1 MRLLDILLISLCC
14 IIWGAN
20 VPVTRWC
27 IDFVPPVFLVLL
39 RIGSVALLLIPYLR
53 PFPKQF
59 WLVFLISNCIGGV
72 NFVLLFLAL
81 KYANASSVAIVGQV
95 GLPIATVL
103 SVIFLKEQVKWRRTI
118 GIILALIGVIIVIY
132 KPSGAKLEIGLF
144 FACGSAAA
152 GAIGTILMKRLI
164 PIGALHLQAWVSL
177 LSVIPLAIGTYFFE
191 QNQWQGLM
199 NGGLLLW
206 VAIVFSVIAVS
217 IVGHSAYY
225 SLVKKYDV
233 TLVMPFTLMVPIWA
247 VIASVIFLNE
257 QVTLQLVVGGLIC
270 LAGVGLIAM
279 RQNKSLGKEGLAST
293 RETLGL

>member
-1 MRLLDILLISLCC
+1 
-14 IIWGAN
+14 
-20 VPVTRWC
+20 
-27 IDFVPPVFLVLL
+27 
-39 RIGSVALLLIPYLR
+39 
-53 PFPKQF
+53 
-59 WLVFLISNCIGGV
+59 
-72 NFVLLFLAL
+72 
-81 KYANASSVAIVGQV
+81 
-95 GLPIATVL
+95 
-103 SVIFLKEQVKWRRTI
+103 
-118 GIILALIGVIIVIY
+118 
-132 KPSGAKLEIGLF
+132 
-144 FACGSAAA
+144 
-152 GAIGTILMKRLI
+152 
-164 PIGALHLQAWVSL
+164 
-177 LSVIPLAIGTYFFE
+177 
-191 QNQWQGLM
+191 M